1 MRGNFCVRLQSELQ
15 FVCYQAVFGSLWQS
29 RFRKHVSN
37 TLTDSAQK
45 QVFCFRILGYDG
57 DTWVELMASMKA
69 VVKIAVLVA
78 ALGLSACSSWVY
90 RIDIPQGNFL
100 EQKDVDKLRVAM
112 TKEQVVFVL
121 GNPVAA
127 NPFDHDTWHYF
138 YSLKGGRGN
147 NFEKLLVVE
156 FKDDRLVNISGD
168 FEKHADFDKPLDI

>member
-1 MRGNFCVRLQSELQ
+1 
-15 FVCYQAVFGSLWQS
+15 
-29 RFRKHVSN
+29 
-37 TLTDSAQK
+37 
-45 QVFCFRILGYDG
+45 
-57 DTWVELMASMKA
+57 MASMKA